1 MPRLLIALVLVST
14 VLLTVAERKLI
25 DRGRLEGVQ
34 SIKTGKLDD
43 EVQRAARQHATYQ
56 ATVQH
61 QGHQNW
67 DRRVQELQRLHP
79 EIREWKEVANE
90 SWPGQNV
97 DDAAREMYHSWRQS
111 SGHWSAVNGRC
122 IYYGYSM
129 VRGANGV
136 WYACGIFGVC

>member
-1 MPRLLIALVLVST
+1 MSRFLIVVTLLGA
-14 VLLTVAERKLI
+14 VLLTVPERKLI

-34 SIKTGKLDD
+34 SIKTGRLDD
-43 EVQRAARQHATYQ
+43 GVQKIARQHAVYQ
-56 ATVQH
+56 ARVQH

-67 DRRVQELQRLHP
+67 NQRVLELQRLHP

-129 VRGANGV
+129 VLGANGV
-136 WYACGIFGVC
+136 WYACGIFGVH